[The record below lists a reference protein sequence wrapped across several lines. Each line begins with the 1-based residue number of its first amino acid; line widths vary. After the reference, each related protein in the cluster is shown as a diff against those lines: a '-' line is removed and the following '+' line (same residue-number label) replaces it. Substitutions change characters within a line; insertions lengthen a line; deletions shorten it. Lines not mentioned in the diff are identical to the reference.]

1 MGTKTN
7 KKDALNFEKAIIRL
21 EEIIKQLDSGETEL
35 EQSLALYSESA
46 ELLAFCNKTL
56 QQAELT
62 IQKAFPDEKEEQDDE
77 L

>member
-1 MGTKTN
+1 METKTN
-7 KKDALNFEKAIIRL
+7 KKDALSFEKAIIRL

-46 ELLAFCNKTL
+46 ELLAFCNETL

-62 IQKAFPDEKEEQDDE
+62 IQKAFPDEKEEQEDE